1 MTKMNIAILTPE
13 REIFKG
19 AIKSVKVPGTMGQFQ
34 VLQNHAPIVSSL
46 ETGKVE
52 IVTAQGQYEYFDDQT
67 GNIVT
72 AQEEGRK
79 ITFDIS
85 GGFIEVLK
93 NEVSLL
99 VQSILRV

>member
-34 VLQNHAPIVSSL
+34 ALQNHAPIVSSL